1 MKKSMKRFMMII
13 TMICLFV
20 FSACSDNK
28 NTKPEVKFA
37 TVTITISAYG
47 GGDTDG
53 AEVVL
58 KSKSSGKSIT
68 EVAYDGEATFEEVS
82 YGTYTLTVTFDGFK
96 TYSNDLDIRKVS
108 LDIPVLLIG
117 NDTSVDVATVNITLI
132 PNSGN
137 VAGAEVKL
145 MNNSYS
151 NVVYQTF
158 ALNNNISFKDVVYG
172 TYTLAVNHGGFQSF
186 TNNSVSVNQAT
197 VSVSAALT
205 ATGGDGGGG
214 DLDQLLYNDYVV
226 WVGFDDDDEDEEWY
240 GWYVDVVV
248 NNYTGSGVPSVTL
261 SINNQNISWNDVDW
275 DDYYGEGYYWAY
287 GLNHSF
293 FKYGATLSMK
303 LTVNG
308 VSRTGNLKLTNPV
321 TITTKTKFNNTQN
334 YKIDW
339 TTSANPTVHVF
350 AYDWWDKNE
359 NEGGW
364 DNKYLQGS
372 ARSYTLPANTI
383 PSNWYEAEFGIHAA
397 NYVASNDVT
406 FLSTTSDWIDQS
418 KGSSAIR
425 DKNQVKSGNSHD
437 KNKFARTHR
446 LSK

>member
-1 MKKSMKRFMMII
+1 MKRII
-13 TMICLFV
+13 FILVLCTLLLLCA
-20 FSACSDNK
+20 ACEEKKK
-28 NTKPEVKFA
+28 NTGGGEPSGSA

-108 LDIPVLLIG
+108 LNIPVLLIG

-205 ATGGDGGGG
+205 ATGGGGGG

-261 SINNQNISWNDVDW
+261 SINNQNISWDDE
-275 DDYYGEGYYWAY
+275 DYYDDGYGYCEAW

-383 PSNWYEAEFGIHAA
+383 PSNWYEGYFGIHAV

-406 FLSTTSDWIDQS
+406 FLSEMADWIDQS
-418 KGSSAIR
+418 KGSPVVR
-425 DKNQVKSGNSHD
+425 DKKQVKSGNSHD